1 LVGDAVIGLSLVK
14 DTQKAI
20 DRMIHS
26 GQMAL
31 AKQLTS
37 FRSEI
42 RQGLSEIIDRVGTD
56 AFREA
61 QAEAEA
67 NCPDEEQEQP
77 VYRTVAPGARV
88 TRLRRKA
95 RRSRRPAR
103 PVQARNR
110 TKSLL
115 LLLGASLLLWLAV
128 HLPRLQ
134 QQSLPPL
141 SVDDFGHVSGI
152 IELTARPP
160 SLFVELDTGFWD
172 ELSSDQ
178 RRLMIQRIGTTA
190 RKAGYRGVHCTDGQ
204 GEPLAQWLRDGGAQ
218 LTGVGDPRAVA
229 PVAQQAVRWANV
241 RSGHDGGEAEDAHV
255 ATTDGARL
263 RSRR

>member
-1 LVGDAVIGLSLVK
+1 MGDAVGIFDELVGDAVIGLSLVK

-88 TRLRRKA
+88 TPA
-95 RRSRRPAR
+95 GPSSEPDQIVATASRRF
-103 PVQARNR
+103 V
-110 TKSLL
+110 
-115 LLLGASLLLWLAV
+115 ASL
-128 HLPRLQ
+128 
-134 QQSLPPL
+134 
-141 SVDDFGHVSGI
+141 
-152 IELTARPP
+152 AR
-160 SLFVELDTGFWD
+160 
-172 ELSSDQ
+172 
-178 RRLMIQRIGTTA
+178 
-190 RKAGYRGVHCTDGQ
+190 
-204 GEPLAQWLRDGGAQ
+204 GA
-218 LTGVGDPRAVA
+218 PAAAPAAVA
-229 PVAQQAVRWANV
+229 PAALGR
-241 RSGHDGGEAEDAHV
+241 
-255 ATTDGARL
+255 
-263 RSRR
+263 